1 MAMIA
6 IGFIICLASSG
17 RSVPG
22 VVYFGV
28 FVAVIGESY
37 YNANELDPRAKDYTR
52 DLSCF
57 PWKRHLDQR
66 QSSWRLQAC
75 CRNGYL
81 YWDW

>member
-28 FVAVIGESY
+28 FVAVIGE
-37 YNANELDPRAKDYTR
+37 
-52 DLSCF
+52 F
-57 PWKRHLDQR
+57 
-66 QSSWRLQAC
+66 
-75 CRNGYL
+75 
-81 YWDW
+81 